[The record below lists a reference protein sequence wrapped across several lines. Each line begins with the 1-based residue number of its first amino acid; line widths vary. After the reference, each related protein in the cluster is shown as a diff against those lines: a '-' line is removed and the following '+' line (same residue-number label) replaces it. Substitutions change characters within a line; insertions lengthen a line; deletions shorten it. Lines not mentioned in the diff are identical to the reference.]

1 MRNRF
6 ILLFTLI
13 FFLKNAYA
21 ENIFIEAKE
30 IKLDKNNQVTI
41 FKNEVFVKT
50 QSGYEIECE
59 YAIYNKSTGLLKLKN
74 NIIGKDIQNNIIEAE
89 KAQYNEITGVFKT
102 NGPTKVLTSEK
113 YLINGEDIQFD
124 NLEKFINSDK
134 NAIITDQEKNEIFLD
149 NFNYQIKSNLFKSI
163 GNIEI
168 KDKLNNNY
176 KFSQIYI
183 DTKKKEILGSDT
195 KYYFNDDGFK
205 ISKKN
210 KPRIFANSVSISEK
224 KSYFNKSIFTICDYR
239 KDDKCP
245 PWEVK
250 SSQMLHDNEKKTI
263 YYDNAIVKVYNIPIF
278 YFPKLSHPDPTVK
291 RRSGFLPPS
300 FSDSKN
306 LGPGIKVPYF
316 WALDQDKNL
325 TLTNNLFYSEHPLFL
340 GEYHQDFKDS
350 NFLTDFGYSKGYKK
364 TDSKKKKGDKSH
376 FFSKFVKNF
385 KDINNSD
392 NTLTITNEHVSNDK
406 YLKLYKI
413 DSNLVDYNTETLK
426 NTIEFTS
433 ERDGSFVGLNASIFE
448 TLNDDNSDKYEYIYP
463 EITFYKNLI
472 SNNKIGNLDFQT
484 NYKVNK
490 YDTNKFKNFLV
501 NDFDWQDNELNFENG
516 LNSKFIANLKNI
528 NYETKNIDLYKTDS
542 THELFGS
549 VGYLSEIN
557 LLKRDTINNS
567 HFLKPKV
574 LLRYAPGSMRQ
585 EFGGSKLDPTSA
597 FSLNRLSNINNYETG
612 LSSTFGFDY
621 KIKDNNKD
629 FFNLSVAQVLNEK
642 ENKKMASITSMD
654 EKLSDFVGAS
664 SYNLTEKLELNYN
677 FAIDQSYKEINY
689 NEIGTRIDFNPIQ
702 IKFDFTEESKHI
714 GNQKYFKTKI
724 DLSQSENSLISFSTK
739 RNLINDSSEYYNL
752 SYEYLNDCLRA
763 GLVYRRE
770 FYEDS
775 ELEAEDS
782 LMFKITL
789 SPFGNINSPSFN

>member
-1 MRNRF
+1 M
-6 ILLFTLI
+6 
-13 FFLKNAYA
+13 
-21 ENIFIEAKE
+21 
-30 IKLDKNNQVTI
+30 
-41 FKNEVFVKT
+41 
-50 QSGYEIECE
+50 
-59 YAIYNKSTGLLKLKN
+59 
-74 NIIGKDIQNNIIEAE
+74 
-89 KAQYNEITGVFKT
+89 
-102 NGPTKVLTSEK
+102 
-113 YLINGEDIQFD
+113 
-124 NLEKFINSDK
+124 
-134 NAIITDQEKNEIFLD
+134 
-149 NFNYQIKSNLFKSI
+149 
-163 GNIEI
+163 
-168 KDKLNNNY
+168 
-176 KFSQIYI
+176 
-183 DTKKKEILGSDT
+183 
-195 KYYFNDDGFK
+195 
-205 ISKKN
+205 
-210 KPRIFANSVSISEK
+210 
-224 KSYFNKSIFTICDYR
+224 
-239 KDDKCP
+239 
-245 PWEVK
+245 
-250 SSQMLHDNEKKTI
+250 
-263 YYDNAIVKVYNIPIF
+263 
-278 YFPKLSHPDPTVK
+278 
-291 RRSGFLPPS
+291 
-300 FSDSKN
+300 
-306 LGPGIKVPYF
+306 
-316 WALDQDKNL
+316 
-325 TLTNNLFYSEHPLFL
+325 

-385 KDINNSD
+385 RDINNSE

-433 ERDGSFVGLNASIFE
+433 ERDSSFVGLNASIFE
-448 TLNDDNSDKYEYIYP
+448 TLNNDNSDKYEYIYP

-516 LNSKFIANLKNI
+516 LNTKFIANLKNI
-528 NYETKNIDLYKTDS
+528 NYETKNIELYKTDN
-542 THELFGS
+542 TYELFGS

-557 LLKRDTINNS
+557 LLKNDTINNT

-621 KIKDNNKD
+621 KINNNNKD
-629 FFNLSVAQVLNEK
+629 FFNLSVAQVLNQK

-677 FAIDQSYKEINY
+677 FAIDQNYKEINY
-689 NEIGTRIDFNPIQ
+689 NEIGTKIDFNPIK
-702 IKFDFTEESKHI
+702 IKFNFTEESKHI

-724 DLSQSENSLISFSTK
+724 DLSQSENSLITFSTK
-739 RNLINDSSEYYNL
+739 RNLINESSEYYNL